1 MLTAEHVR
9 ARVRAGALH
18 LQRLDDAGRARAVA
32 IAEALIAGA
41 AAAVGGSREELE
53 AALRD
58 APAEARDAKL
68 AAGLA
73 KLVLDRCEVD
83 GEAGEDAPE
92 LRRRLFTRAAAARRE
107 VAPGEAFDR
116 ARVIAEVAAER
127 GISPEE
133 LEERL
138 YADLK
143 AAQRV
148 RGFAPIAPA
157 ALVEAWERAQVQ
169 AVLLKAARV
178 TFDVEPGGPAAARA
192 LFRALKWNRLLF
204 TVAAM
209 DAGRYRVVVDG
220 PLSLFD
226 SITKYG
232 LQLALALPAFESCAS
247 YTLSAELRWG
257 KDRRPLT
264 FAAEGGRGEAAA
276 EAGLVDEAAALVT
289 ALGRAGGGWT
299 AAVADVVLDLP
310 GVGVCVPDLV
320 LEKDGARAFVEV
332 LGFWSRDAVF
342 RRVELVEQGLAAP
355 IVFCASSRLRV
366 SEEVLP
372 EDGPAALLVYKGA
385 ISARALLEKVEAVA
399 ARAKVTSSRAPRASR
414 ASSSRRGP

>member
-18 LQRLDDAGRARAVA
+18 LQRFDDAGRARATA
-32 IAEALIAGA
+32 IAGA
-41 AAAVGGSREELE
+41 LVAAAAASVGGSREELE
-53 AALRD
+53 AALRE

-83 GEAGEDAPE
+83 AEAGEDAPD
-92 LRRRLFTRAAAARRE
+92 LRRHLFVRAAAARRA

-116 ARVIAEVAAER
+116 ARVVAEVAAER
-127 GISPEE
+127 GLEPEA

-148 RGFAPIAPA
+148 RGFDPVAPE
-157 ALVEAWERAQVQ
+157 ALVRAWERAQVQ
-169 AVLLKAARV
+169 AVLLKAVRV
-178 TFDVEPGGPAAARA
+178 TFDVEPGGAVAARA

-226 SITKYG
+226 SVTKYG

-257 KDRRPLT
+257 KERRALS

-276 EAGLVDEAAALVT
+276 EAGLVDEAAALLA
-289 ALGRAGGGWT
+289 ALGRASGEWR
-299 AAVADVVLDLP
+299 ASVADVILDLP

-355 IVFCASSRLRV
+355 IVFCASTRLRV
-366 SEEVLP
+366 REEVLP
-372 EDGPAALLVYKGA
+372 EDAPAALLVYKGA
-385 ISARALLEKVEAVA
+385 ISARALVEKAELVA
-399 ARAKVTSSRAPRASR
+399 ARAKITSSKGPKASR